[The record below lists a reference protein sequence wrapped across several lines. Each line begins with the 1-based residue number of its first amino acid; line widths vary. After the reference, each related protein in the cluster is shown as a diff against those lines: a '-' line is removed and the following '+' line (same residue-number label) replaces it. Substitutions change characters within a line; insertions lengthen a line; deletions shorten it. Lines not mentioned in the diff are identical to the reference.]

1 MCKKNLNEKRKV
13 FDFYYTELSAF
24 AEYLE
29 KQEMEGYS
37 LKGFDRNVMV
47 FEKCQPRKIRYSAEI
62 FLGSSPDEF
71 IESCTLEGW
80 ELVAR
85 YNDEMYIF
93 RTQKTDIID
102 IMTDKKEKNKIC
114 AKRILH
120 QPGIWIGLVYLF
132 SDLIRLFVRINAGLG
147 IQLFET
153 NALNYSSLFVV
164 AFLLFSII
172 MRVIDYF
179 LWRIVITKSAD
190 SEKSHFFSLKNTIS
204 KRRVFN
210 VAVCLFA
217 IVSCFILMWISPE
230 AFINKFS
237 AISVLILILLSGG
250 FFYNFGE
257 VGFNKKDSFKRNF
270 LNCIIIIFVV
280 CGTFAVSEYA
290 ENRYAEISENMFS
303 TEGIPVSFEDFGVKS
318 ENVENKGTVESTRFG
333 QLYRFESRVDL
344 RHDEEGSD
352 GFLIYQILVSDYPV
366 VIQKFI
372 DKIFKEHNDFDCEL
386 VQVTLTEA
394 EWDYCYKGKFTNG
407 NMYDVF
413 AVKDNVVVYIILSEQ
428 YEKEFFDVAYKKL
441 FIE

>member
-1 MCKKNLNEKRKV
+1 MCKKNLNEKRKA

-102 IMTDKKEKNKIC
+102 IMTDQKEKNKIC

-132 SDLIRLFVRINAGLG
+132 SSLIRLFARINAGLG

-153 NALNYSSLFVV
+153 DALNYSSLFVV

-172 MRVIDYF
+172 IRVLDYF
-179 LWRIVITKSAD
+179 LWRIVISKSAD
-190 SEKSHFFSLKNTIS
+190 SEKSRFFSLKNTIN

-210 VAVCLFA
+210 GAVSLFVMA
-217 IVSCFILMWISPE
+217 SCVILMWISPE
-230 AFINKFS
+230 VFINKFS
-237 AISVLILILLSGG
+237 AIFALFLIFLSVG
-250 FFYNFGE
+250 FFYSFGE
-257 VGFNKKDSFKRNF
+257 VGFNKKDRLKRNI
-270 LNCIIIIFVV
+270 LNCIIIVVVV
-280 CGTFAVSEYA
+280 CGTFAVTEYA
-290 ENRYAEISENMFS
+290 ENRYAETSGNMFS
-303 TEGIPVSFEDFGVKS
+303 TEGIPVSLDDFGVKS
-318 ENVENKGTVESTRFG
+318 ENVDNKVTVEGTRFG
-333 QLYRFESRVDL
+333 QLYGFTSRVDL
-344 RHDEEGSD
+344 QPGEEGSD
-352 GFLIYQILVSDYPV
+352 GLLIYQILVSDYNYV
-366 VIQKFI
+366 TQKFI
-372 DKIFKEHNDFDCEL
+372 DKIFKEHNYIDCEL
-386 VQVTLTEA
+386 IQVTPTEA
-394 EWDYCYKGKFTNG
+394 EWDYCYKGKFANG
-407 NMYDVF
+407 NMYDIF
-413 AVKDNVVVYIILSEQ
+413 AVKDNVVVYVISSEQ
-428 YEKEFFDVAYKKL
+428 YENEFFDVAYKKL
-441 FIE
+441 FME

>member
-1 MCKKNLNEKRKV
+1 M
-13 FDFYYTELSAF
+13 
-24 AEYLE
+24 
-29 KQEMEGYS
+29 
-37 LKGFDRNVMV
+37 
-47 FEKCQPRKIRYSAEI
+47 
-62 FLGSSPDEF
+62 
-71 IESCTLEGW
+71 
-80 ELVAR
+80 
-85 YNDEMYIF
+85 
-93 RTQKTDIID
+93 
-102 IMTDKKEKNKIC
+102 
-114 AKRILH
+114 
-120 QPGIWIGLVYLF
+120 
-132 SDLIRLFVRINAGLG
+132 
-147 IQLFET
+147 
-153 NALNYSSLFVV
+153 
-164 AFLLFSII
+164 
-172 MRVIDYF
+172 
-179 LWRIVITKSAD
+179 
-190 SEKSHFFSLKNTIS
+190 
-204 KRRVFN
+204 
-210 VAVCLFA
+210 
-217 IVSCFILMWISPE
+217 
-230 AFINKFS
+230 
-237 AISVLILILLSGG
+237 SGG
-250 FFYNFGE
+250 FFYSFGE

-290 ENRYAEISENMFS
+290 ENRYAETSVNMFS

-333 QLYRFESRVDL
+333 QLYRFESRVDS

-413 AVKDNVVVYIILSEQ
+413 AVKDNVVVYIIISEQ